1 MSARRFESK
10 VVLVTGGTS
19 GLGRD
24 AVLAFAAEGARVV
37 FTGRRREPGEQT
49 LAAVRAAGGEARFV
63 VADVSNQND
72 AAAMV
77 RACIDS
83 YGGLDHAFNNA
94 GVDGVPMVPTAD
106 YDKAVWDE
114 VIGIN
119 LTGVFLSMKYEI
131 PALLARGGGV
141 IVNMSAVAGFRG
153 SRRVGAAYIASK
165 HGVHGLTKTAA
176 LEYADRGIRVH
187 AVCPA
192 MIRTPMSAAGLL
204 KDEAAERR
212 ALSMHPV
219 GRIGEPRD
227 VTALVLWLCSGEA
240 SFMTGTTIP
249 VDGGF
254 LL

>member
-1 MSARRFESK
+1 MPAQRFEGK

-24 AVLAFAAEGARVV
+24 AVLAFAHEGARVV
-37 FTGRRREPGEQT
+37 FTGRRREPGEAT
-49 LAAVRAAGGEARFV
+49 LAEVRAAGGDAQFI
-63 VADVSNQND
+63 VADVSHED
-72 AAAMV
+72 DTAMMV
-77 RACIDS
+77 RACGEA
-83 YGGLDHAFNNA
+83 YGGLDCAFNNA
-94 GVDGVPMVPTAD
+94 GTDGVPLVPTAD
-106 YDKAVWDE
+106 YEKAVWDE

-119 LTGVFLSMKYEI
+119 LTGVFLSMKHEI

-153 SRRVGAAYIASK
+153 SKRVGAAYIASK

-204 KDEAAERR
+204 KDAAAEHR
-212 ALSMHPV
+212 ALAMHPL

-227 VTALVLWLCSGEA
+227 VTALVLWLCSDQA
-240 SFMTGTTIP
+240 TFMTGTTIP

>member
-1 MSARRFESK
+1 MAQGRFETK

-24 AVLAFAAEGARVV
+24 AVLAFAREGARVT
-37 FTGRRREPGEQT
+37 FTGRRRGPGEET
-49 LAAVRAAGGEARFV
+49 LALVRDAGGIAQFV
-63 VADVSNQND
+63 QADVSNPAD
-72 AAAMV
+72 TEAMV
-77 RACIDS
+77 RACVDAF
-83 YGGLDHAFNNA
+83 GGLDFAYNNA
-94 GVDGVPMVPTAD
+94 GTDGVPMVPTAD
-106 YDKAVWDE
+106 YDKAVWDQ
-114 VIGIN
+114 VIGTN

-131 PALLARGGGV
+131 PAMLNRGGGV

-176 LEYADRGIRVH
+176 LEYADQGIRVH

-204 KDEAAERR
+204 RDAAAEQR
-212 ALSMHPV
+212 ALGMHPV

-227 VTALVLWLCSGEA
+227 VSALVLWLCSAEA
-240 SFMTGTTIP
+240 TFMTGTMIP